1 MKRLFLFVLIIVIQ
15 FSFSNSEQLIDES
28 LSNNFLWEVSS
39 DEGNKVYL
47 FGSIHAVKDDIYPL
61 PNIIMNTFE
70 NCDALVVEADLTEIN
85 QNKIME
91 LTQKNGIY
99 PVGDSI
105 SNHIS
110 PENNKILEKILK
122 NLKLDIELFK
132 TSKPWFLA
140 TVIASTELLKIG
152 YDPENGID
160 MFFLDYAEKLKKTII
175 ELESAEYQIEL
186 LSGFSAEIQEMFL
199 MDTIES
205 YSNFEA
211 VLDTLIVVWQN
222 GDANKLENII
232 LKEMN
237 KNPDLKPLYDK
248 LFLERNIEMTAK
260 IEGFLTA
267 DKKFFVVVG
276 SGHLI
281 GKEGIIEIL
290 KEKGYN
296 IRQL

>member
-1 MKRLFLFVLIIVIQ
+1 MKKLFLNVFILVALFCLV
-15 FSFSNSEQLIDES
+15 SAEQINNES
-28 LSNNFLWEVSS
+28 KNFLWEVSS
-39 DEGNKVYL
+39 DQGNKVYL
-47 FGSIHAVKDDIYPL
+47 FGSIHAVKQDIYPL
-61 PNIIMNTFE
+61 PNTIMNTFE
-70 NCDALVVEADLTEIN
+70 NCDALVVEADLTKIS

-99 PVGDSI
+99 PFGDSI

-110 PENNKILEKILK
+110 PENNKILEKKLK
-122 NLKLDIELFK
+122 NLELDIELFK

-152 YDPENGID
+152 YDPKNGID
-160 MFFLDYAEKLKKTII
+160 MFFLDYADKLKKTII

-186 LSGFSAEIQEMFL
+186 LSGFSPEIQEMFL

-205 YSNFEA
+205 YSDFETT
-211 VLDTLIVVWQN
+211 LDTLVTTWQN
-222 GDANKLENII
+222 GDEKGLEKII
-232 LKEMN
+232 IREMN

-248 LFLERNIEMTAK
+248 LFRERNIEMSLK
-260 IEGFLTA
+260 IEEFLTT
-267 DKKFFVVVG
+267 DKKFFIVVG

-281 GKEGIIEIL
+281 GEDGIIEIL
-290 KEKGYN
+290 KEKGYT

>member
-1 MKRLFLFVLIIVIQ
+1 MKKFFLNVFILVALFCLV
-15 FSFSNSEQLIDES
+15 SAEQINNES
-28 LSNNFLWEVSS
+28 KNFLWEVSS
-39 DEGNKVYL
+39 DQGNKVYL
-47 FGSIHAVKDDIYPL
+47 FGSIHAVKQDIYPL
-61 PNIIMNTFE
+61 PNTIMNTFE
-70 NCDALVVEADLTEIN
+70 NCDALVVEADLTKIN

-110 PENNKILEKILK
+110 PENNKILEKKLK
-122 NLKLDIELFK
+122 NLELDIELFK

-140 TVIASTELLKIG
+140 TVIASAELLKIG
-152 YDPENGID
+152 YDPKNGID
-160 MFFLDYAEKLKKTII
+160 MFFLDYADKLKKTII

-186 LSGFSAEIQEMFL
+186 LSGFSPEIQEMFL

-205 YSNFEA
+205 YSDFETT
-211 VLDTLIVVWQN
+211 LDTLVTTWQN
-222 GDANKLENII
+222 GDEKGLEKII
-232 LKEMN
+232 IREMN

-248 LFLERNIEMTAK
+248 LFRERNIEMSLK
-260 IEGFLTA
+260 IEEFLTT
-267 DKKFFVVVG
+267 DKKFFIVVG

-281 GKEGIIEIL
+281 GEDGIIEIL
-290 KEKGYN
+290 KEKGYT

>member
-1 MKRLFLFVLIIVIQ
+1 MKKLFLNVFILVALFCLV
-15 FSFSNSEQLIDES
+15 SAEQINNES
-28 LSNNFLWEVSS
+28 KNFLWEVSS
-39 DEGNKVYL
+39 DQGNKVYL
-47 FGSIHAVKDDIYPL
+47 FGSIHAVKQDIYPL
-61 PNIIMNTFE
+61 PNTIMNTFE
-70 NCDALVVEADLTEIN
+70 NCDALVVEADLTKIN

-110 PENNKILEKILK
+110 PENNKILEKKLK
-122 NLKLDIELFK
+122 NLELDIELFK

-140 TVIASTELLKIG
+140 TVIASAELLKIG
-152 YDPENGID
+152 YDPKNGID
-160 MFFLDYAEKLKKTII
+160 MFFLDYADKLKKTII

-186 LSGFSAEIQEMFL
+186 LSGFSPEIQEMFL

-205 YSNFEA
+205 YSDFETT
-211 VLDTLIVVWQN
+211 LDTLVTTWQN
-222 GDANKLENII
+222 GDEKGLEKII
-232 LKEMN
+232 IREMN

-248 LFLERNIEMTAK
+248 LFRERNIEMSLK
-260 IEGFLTA
+260 IEEFLTT
-267 DKKFFVVVG
+267 DKKFFIVVG

-281 GKEGIIEIL
+281 GEDGIIEIL
-290 KEKGYN
+290 KEKGYT

>member
-1 MKRLFLFVLIIVIQ
+1 
-15 FSFSNSEQLIDES
+15 
-28 LSNNFLWEVSS
+28 
-39 DEGNKVYL
+39 NKVYL
-47 FGSIHAVKDDIYPL
+47 FGSIHAVKQDIYPL
-61 PNIIMNTFE
+61 PNTIMNTFE
-70 NCDALVVEADLTEIN
+70 NCDALVVEADLTKIN

-110 PENNKILEKILK
+110 PENNKILEKKLK
-122 NLKLDIELFK
+122 NLELDIELFK

-140 TVIASTELLKIG
+140 TVIASAELLKIG
-152 YDPENGID
+152 YDPQNGID
-160 MFFLDYAEKLKKTII
+160 MFFLDYADKLKKTII

-186 LSGFSAEIQEMFL
+186 LSGFSPEIQEMFL

-205 YSNFEA
+205 YSDFETT
-211 VLDTLIVVWQN
+211 LDTLVTTWQN
-222 GDANKLENII
+222 GDEKGLEKII
-232 LKEMN
+232 IREMN

-248 LFLERNIEMTAK
+248 LFRERNIEMSLK
-260 IEGFLTA
+260 IEEFLTT
-267 DKKFFVVVG
+267 DKKFFIVVG

-281 GKEGIIEIL
+281 GEDGIIEIL
-290 KEKGYN
+290 KEKGYT